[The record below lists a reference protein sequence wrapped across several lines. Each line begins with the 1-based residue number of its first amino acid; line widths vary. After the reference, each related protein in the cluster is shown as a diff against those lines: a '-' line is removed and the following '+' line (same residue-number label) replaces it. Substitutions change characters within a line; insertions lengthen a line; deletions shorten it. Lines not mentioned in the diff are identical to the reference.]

1 VQQAQ
6 PQIYDSLTKN
16 LTPEEQAVIQAV
28 INQADVIA
36 HNAAA
41 SAVLEQQQ
49 QQQQHDPTANGQAPA
64 TPSLEAPPTGI

>member
-36 HNAAA
+36 HNAAT
-41 SAVLEQQQ
+41 SAVLE
-49 QQQQHDPTANGQAPA
+49 QQQHDPTANGQAPA

>member
-49 QQQQHDPTANGQAPA
+49 QHDPTANGQAPA